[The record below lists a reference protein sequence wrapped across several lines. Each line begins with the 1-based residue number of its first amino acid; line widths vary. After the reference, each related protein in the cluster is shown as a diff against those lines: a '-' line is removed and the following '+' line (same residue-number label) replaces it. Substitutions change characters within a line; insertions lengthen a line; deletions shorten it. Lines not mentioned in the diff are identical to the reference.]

1 MSDITTVLGEGT
13 VQIEFDESLYPKDAI
28 YGAAYVFIDRCYVHL
43 DRAASDSSSRAA
55 DKRVRVTLRAKSGAL
70 ADGQALAGELQNELL
85 SQAWRLSIAADN
97 RQLIESITAR
107 ALGGAAGPPG
117 LDELLAMDIDEATAF
132 DDPLGI
138 AMSWE
143 EKYKKKGAADEGE
156 ASPAAQ
162 PEAEPAPAAEAA
174 ATPPGDAAEAAPAE
188 PEKAT

>member
-13 VQIEFDESLYPKDAI
+13 VQIEFDEGLYPKDAV

-43 DRAASDSSSRAA
+43 DRAADN
-55 DKRVRVTLRAKSGAL
+55 RVRVTLRAKSGGV
-70 ADGQALAGELQNELL
+70 ADSQALAGELQNELL
-85 SQAWRLSIAADN
+85 SQAWRLSIAAEN

-117 LDELLAMDIDEATAF
+117 LDELLTMDIDEATAF

-143 EKYKKKGAADEGE
+143 EKYKKKGAADG
-156 ASPAAQ
+156 AA
-162 PEAEPAPAAEAA
+162 ADGTAAEASG
-174 ATPPGDAAEAAPAE
+174 PPDAAAPADA
-188 PEKAT
+188 EKAT

>member
-13 VQIEFDESLYPKDAI
+13 VQVELDETLYPKDAI

-43 DRAASDSSSRAA
+43 DRTA
-55 DKRVRVTLRAKSGAL
+55 DKRVRITLRAKSGTA
-70 ADGQALAGELQNELL
+70 ADTQALAGELQNELL
-85 SQAWRLSIAADN
+85 AQAWRLSIAAEN

-143 EKYKKKGAADEGE
+143 EKYKKKGAAEDD
-156 ASPAAQ
+156 AKA
-162 PEAEPAPAAEAA
+162 PEAQAPAPETSTEAKA
-174 ATPPGDAAEAAPAE
+174 GAGAPEATPAD

>member
-13 VQIEFDESLYPKDAI
+13 VQIEFDESFYPKDAI

-43 DRAASDSSSRAA
+43 DRAG

-70 ADGQALAGELQNELL
+70 ADSEALAGELQNELL
-85 SQAWRLSIAADN
+85 SQAWRLSIAAEN

-143 EKYKKKGAADEGE
+143 EKYKRKTSSDDAAP
-156 ASPAAQ
+156 AAAAQ
-162 PEAEPAPAAEAA
+162 PDDAS
-174 ATPPGDAAEAAPAE
+174 ATPE